1 MIKLVLLKLNSP
13 DLNLLKSLAEMK
25 GFSRAESSF
34 AEMLDLLAGLVI
46 LLVVTDTLNFKD

>member
-34 AEMLDLLAGLVI
+34 AEMLDLLAGFVI